1 MEFEITREYIDRLK
15 ELVENHNDEELRATM
30 EPLHPADIA
39 EVMDDL
45 SMDEAKYIYLLL
57 EGEKASDVL
66 IEIPE
71 QDRKR
76 FLKVLPP
83 ELIASKFIEYMDSD
97 DAADILA
104 DMDEDLKQEV
114 LKEIEDTEQAGDIV
128 DLLEYEE
135 DTAGGIMAKE
145 LVSVNENW
153 TVATCLKEISRQAE
167 EVDEIYYVYVT
178 DDQDRLK
185 GVLSL
190 KKIILNSTNTKISNL
205 YEPDVISVRTSTR
218 QEEVAEIMDKY
229 DLVAVPVLDD
239 IGRLKGRITFDDVID
254 IVREEAE
261 RDYQMMAGIAGD
273 VEPDDRAWE
282 LIRARF
288 PWLLIG
294 LIGGILGSLVLGNY
308 EAELNHVTELAFF
321 IPLTMAMAG
330 NVGVQSSSIVVQSI
344 ASGVRDVG
352 ATGKRLVKELLIAL
366 STASIFAVLIFLYN
380 FFVQG
385 NMNLTLSVSISL
397 FIVMLYASFFG
408 TLIPL
413 FLHKLKID
421 PALATGPFITTMND
435 ILGLFI
441 YFMIGKMF
449 FDFL

>member
-15 ELVENHNDEELRATM
+15 ELIEKDNAGELKATM

-45 SMDEAKYIYLLL
+45 SMDEAKYLYLLL

-71 QDRKR
+71 HDRKR

-178 DDQDRLK
+178 DDQQRLK

-190 KKIILNSTNTKISNL
+190 KKLILNSTNTKISNL
-205 YEPDVISVRTSTR
+205 YEPDVISVRTNTR

-229 DLVAVPVLDD
+229 DLVAVPVIDD

-254 IVREEAE
+254 FVREEAE

-308 EAELNHVTELAFF
+308 ETELNHVTELAFF

-344 ASGVRDVG
+344 ASGVKDVG
-352 ATGKRLVKELLIAL
+352 ATGKRLVKELLIAFA
-366 STASIFAVLIFLYN
+366 TASIFAVLIFIYN

>member
-15 ELVENHNDEELRATM
+15 ELIDVNNTEELKATM

-39 EVMDDL
+39 EIMDDL
-45 SMDEAKYIYLLL
+45 SMDEAKFLYLLL

-71 QDRKR
+71 HHRRR

-97 DAADILA
+97 DAADIIA
-104 DMDEDLKQEV
+104 DLDEDMKQEV
-114 LKEIEDTEQAGDIV
+114 LKEIEDAEQAGDIV

-153 TVATCLKEISRQAE
+153 TVATCLKEISLQAE
-167 EVDEIYYVYVT
+167 EVDEIYYIYVT
-178 DDQDRLK
+178 DDQQRLK

-190 KKIILNSTNTKISNL
+190 KKLILNSTTTKISNL
-205 YEPDVISVRTSTR
+205 YEPDVISVRTGAR
-218 QEEVAEIMDKY
+218 QEEVAEVMDKY
-229 DLVAVPVLDD
+229 DLVAIPVVDD

-254 IVREEAE
+254 FVREEAE
-261 RDYQMMAGIAGD
+261 RDYQMMAGITGD
-273 VEPDDRAWE
+273 IEADDRPWE

-294 LIGGILGSLVLGNY
+294 LIGGIMGALVLGKY
-308 EAELNHVTELAFF
+308 ESELSSVTELAFY

-344 ASGVRDVG
+344 ASGVKDVG
-352 ATGKRLVKELLIAL
+352 ATGKRLLKELLVAFA
-366 STASIFAVLIFLYN
+366 TASIFAILIFIYN
-380 FFVQG
+380 YFVQG
-385 NMNLTLSVSISL
+385 NINLTLSVSISL

-413 FLHKLKID
+413 LLHRLKVD

-441 YFMIGKMF
+441 YFIIGRMF

>member
-15 ELVENHNDEELRATM
+15 ELVEHHNDDELRATM

-57 EGEKASDVL
+57 DGEKASDVL

-71 QDRKR
+71 HDRRR

-153 TVATCLKEISRQAE
+153 TVGTCLKEISRQAE

-229 DLVAVPVLDD
+229 DLVAVPVIDD

-254 IVREEAE
+254 FVREEAE

-273 VEPDDRAWE
+273 VEPDDRAWK

-294 LIGGILGSLVLGNY
+294 LVGGIMGSLVLGNY

-352 ATGKRLVKELLIAL
+352 ATGKRLVKELLIAFA
-366 STASIFAVLIFLYN
+366 TASIFAVLIFLYN

>member
-15 ELVENHNDEELRATM
+15 ELVEENNTDELKATM

-45 SMDEAKYIYLLL
+45 TMDEAKFIYLLL

-71 QDRKR
+71 QHRRR

-97 DAADILA
+97 DAADIMA
-104 DMDEDLKQEV
+104 DLDEDMKQEV

-128 DLLEYEE
+128 DLMEYEE
-135 DTAGGIMAKE
+135 DSAGGIMAKE
-145 LVSVNENW
+145 MVSVNENW

-167 EVDEIYYVYVT
+167 EVDEIYYIYVT

-190 KKIILNSTNTKISNL
+190 KKLILNSTNTKISNL
-205 YEPDVISVRTSTR
+205 FEPDVISVRTSAR
-218 QEEVAEIMDKY
+218 QEEVAEMMDKY
-229 DLVAVPVLDD
+229 DLVAIPVIDG

-254 IVREEAE
+254 FVREEAE
-261 RDYQMMAGIAGD
+261 RDYQMIAGIAGD

-294 LIGGILGSLVLGNY
+294 MIGGIMGALVLGSY
-308 EAELNHVTELAFF
+308 ETELSRVTELAFY

-330 NVGVQSSSIVVQSI
+330 NVGVQSSSIVVQGI
-344 ASGVRDVG
+344 ASGVKDVG
-352 ATGKRLVKELLIAL
+352 ATGKRLLKELTVAFT
-366 STASIFAVLIFLYN
+366 TASIFAVLIFIYN
-380 FFVQG
+380 YFAQG
-385 NMNLTLSVSISL
+385 NMDLTLSVSISL

-413 FLHKLKID
+413 LLHKLKVD

-441 YFMIGKMF
+441 YFVIGKMF
-449 FDFL
+449 FDIL

>member
-15 ELVENHNDEELRATM
+15 DLIEEKNAEELKATM

-45 SMDEAKYIYLLL
+45 TMDEAKYLYLLL

-71 QDRKR
+71 NERKR
-76 FLKVLPP
+76 FLRVLPS

-97 DAADILA
+97 DAADVLA
-104 DMDEDLKQEV
+104 DLDEEQKQEV

-135 DTAGGIMAKE
+135 DSAGGIMAKE

-167 EVDEIYYVYVT
+167 EVDEIYYIYVT
-178 DDQDRLK
+178 DDQQRLK

-190 KKIILNSTNTKISNL
+190 KKLILNSTNTKISNL
-205 YEPDVISVRTSTR
+205 YEPDVKSVRTNTR

-229 DLVAVPVLDD
+229 DLVAIPVVDD

-254 IVREEAE
+254 FVREEAE
-261 RDYQMMAGIAGD
+261 RDYQMISGITGD
-273 VEPDDRAWE
+273 VEPDDKPWE

-294 LIGGILGSLVLGNY
+294 LIGGIMGALVLGNY
-308 EAELNHVTELAFF
+308 EAEISHVTELAFF
-321 IPLTMAMAG
+321 IPLIAAMAG

-344 ASGVRDVG
+344 ASGVKDVST
-352 ATGKRLVKELLIAL
+352 TGKRLLKELLVAFA
-366 STASIFAVLIFLYN
+366 TASIFAILIFLYN
-380 FFVQG
+380 YFVQG
-385 NMNLTLSVSISL
+385 NINLTLSVSISL

-413 FLHKLKID
+413 ILNRFKID

-435 ILGLFI
+435 VLGLFI
-441 YFMIGKMF
+441 YFGVGKMF
-449 FDFL
+449 FEFL

>member
-15 ELVENHNDEELRATM
+15 ELVEDHNDEELRATM

-71 QDRKR
+71 HDRRR

-128 DLLEYEE
+128 DLMEYEE

-153 TVATCLKEISRQAE
+153 TVGTCLKEISRQSE

-229 DLVAVPVLDD
+229 DLVAVPVIDD

-273 VEPDDRAWE
+273 VEPDDRAWK

-294 LIGGILGSLVLGNY
+294 LVGGIMGSLVLGNY

-366 STASIFAVLIFLYN
+366 ATASIFAVLIFLYN
-380 FFVQG
+380 YFVQG

>member
-15 ELVENHNDEELRATM
+15 ELVEDHNDEELRATM

-71 QDRKR
+71 HDRRR

-178 DDQDRLK
+178 DDQQRLK

-229 DLVAVPVLDD
+229 DLVAVPVVDD

-308 EAELNHVTELAFF
+308 EAELSHVTELAFF

-366 STASIFAVLIFLYN
+366 ATASIFAVLIFLYN

>member
-1 MEFEITREYIDRLK
+1 MDFEITREYIDRLK
-15 ELVENHNDEELRATM
+15 ELIEHNNTDELKATM

-45 SMDEAKYIYLLL
+45 TMDEAKFVYLLL

-71 QDRKR
+71 HHRRR

-97 DAADILA
+97 DAADIMA
-104 DMDEDLKQEV
+104 DLDDEMKQEV

-135 DTAGGIMAKE
+135 DSAGGIMAKE

-167 EVDEIYYVYVT
+167 EVDEIYYIYVT
-178 DDQDRLK
+178 DDQQRLK

-190 KKIILNSTNTKISNL
+190 KKLILNSTTTKISNL
-205 YEPDVISVRTSTR
+205 YEPDVISVRTSIR

-229 DLVAVPVLDD
+229 DLVAVPVVDD

-254 IVREEAE
+254 FVREEAE

-294 LIGGILGSLVLGNY
+294 MIGGIMGALVLGNY
-308 EAELNHVTELAFF
+308 ESELSHVTELAFF

-344 ASGVRDVG
+344 ASGVKDVG
-352 ATGKRLVKELLIAL
+352 ATGKRLLKELVVAF
-366 STASIFAVLIFLYN
+366 STASIFAVLIFIYN
-380 FFVQG
+380 YFVQG
-385 NMNLTLSVSISL
+385 NINLTLSVSISL

-413 FLHKLKID
+413 LLHKLKVD

-441 YFMIGKMF
+441 YFVVGKMF
-449 FDFL
+449 FDFI

>member
-15 ELVENHNDEELRATM
+15 ELIEHNYDEELRATM
-30 EPLHPADIA
+30 DPLHPADIA

-45 SMDEAKYIYLLL
+45 TMEEAKYVYLLL
-57 EGEKASDVL
+57 DGEKASDVL

-71 QDRKR
+71 QHRRR
-76 FLKVLPP
+76 FLRVLPP

-97 DAADILA
+97 DAADIMA
-104 DMDEDLKQEV
+104 DLDEDMKQEV
-114 LKEIEDTEQAGDIV
+114 LRELEDTEQAGDIV
-128 DLLEYEE
+128 DLMEYDEE
-135 DTAGGIMAKE
+135 SAGGIMAKE
-145 LVSVNENW
+145 MVSVNENW
-153 TVATCLKEISRQAE
+153 TVATCLKEISRQSE
-167 EVDEIYYVYVT
+167 EVDEIYYIYVT

-190 KKIILNSTNTKISNL
+190 KKLILNSTNTKIVNL
-205 YEPDVISVRTSTR
+205 YEPDVISVRTSAR
-218 QEEVAEIMDKY
+218 QEEVAEMMDKY
-229 DLVAVPVLDD
+229 DLVAIPVVDD

-254 IVREEAE
+254 FVREEAE

-294 LIGGILGSLVLGNY
+294 MIGGIMGALVLGSY
-308 EAELNHVTELAFF
+308 ETELSRVTELAFY

-330 NVGVQSSSIVVQSI
+330 NVGVQSSSIVVQGI
-344 ASGVRDVG
+344 ASGVKDVG
-352 ATGKRLVKELLIAL
+352 ATGKRLLKELTVAFT
-366 STASIFAVLIFLYN
+366 TASVFAVLIFIYN
-380 FFVQG
+380 YLVQG

-413 FLHKLKID
+413 FLHRLKVD

-435 ILGLFI
+435 VLGLFI
-441 YFMIGKMF
+441 YFVVGKMF
-449 FDFL
+449 FDIL